1 MKLPLIYIL
10 ILILLTWFASTFA
23 PPKYPE
29 PKHEVR
35 VNPNQP
41 SIDYWNGMRRTQY
54 AWEMEHGLIYGEKG
68 DIVGVIEAR
77 EVKSK

>member
-1 MKLPLIYIL
+1 
-10 ILILLTWFASTFA
+10 
-23 PPKYPE
+23 
-29 PKHEVR
+29 
-35 VNPNQP
+35 
-41 SIDYWNGMRRTQY
+41 MRRTQY